1 MQSIKKVADLL
12 QVSEYKI
19 FSEAYLNWY
28 GDRAT
33 EDDLVELFSRFM
45 MFGEAPQWAETYAQ
59 ALLEDLESN
68 RQINLNSYCVLNMSP
83 RVASKKTQISF
94 SIVQE

>member
-1 MQSIKKVADLL
+1 MHYVKRVADLL

-19 FSEAYLNWY
+19 FSEAYLNWH

-33 EDDLVELFSRFM
+33 EDDLAELFSRFM
-45 MFGEAPQWAETYAQ
+45 MFGEAPDWAEVYAQ
-59 ALLEDLESN
+59 SLLTDLMNN

-83 RVASKKTQISF
+83 RVASKKPRISF
-94 SIVQE
+94 SIVH

>member
-12 QVSEYKI
+12 QISEYKI

-45 MFGEAPQWAETYAQ
+45 MFGEAPQWAEVYAQ
-59 ALLEDLESN
+59 SLLEDLQSN
-68 RQINLNSYCVLNMSP
+68 RQIHLNSYCVLNMSP

-94 SIVQE
+94 SIVQ

>member
-1 MQSIKKVADLL
+1 MHNVKRIADLL

-19 FSEAYLNWY
+19 FSEAYLNWH

-33 EDDLVELFSRFM
+33 DDDLAELFSRFM
-45 MFGEAPQWAETYAQ
+45 MFGEAPDWAEVYAQ
-59 ALLEDLESN
+59 SLLTDLMNN

-83 RVASKKTQISF
+83 RVASKKPKISF
-94 SIVQE
+94 SIVR